1 MQRNGAQ
8 QLSKQN
14 LSKQLEFESKVYKD
28 HIKHTLSSK
37 QYLFIVHIYTSHQQ

>member
-14 LSKQLEFESKVYKD
+14 LSKQLKFVSTVYTD
-28 HIKHTLSSK
+28 HTKHT
-37 QYLFIVHIYTSHQQ
+37 I